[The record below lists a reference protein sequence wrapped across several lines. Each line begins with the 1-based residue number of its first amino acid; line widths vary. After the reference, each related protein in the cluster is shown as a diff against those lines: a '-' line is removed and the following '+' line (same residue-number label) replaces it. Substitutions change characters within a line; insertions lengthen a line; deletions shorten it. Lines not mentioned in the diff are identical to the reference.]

1 MRRPPAGT
9 GIPIEGLTN
18 EEEND
23 FPMDSQNLSA
33 PSCAQPRVPRGVTH
47 INVRHS
53 TRFTVVGN
61 HLAQHRE
68 LTLSAR
74 GLALHIQ
81 SLPEGARVDIKSLA
95 ARLPDGEM
103 RIAAALRELEA
114 HGYLSRRRERL
125 PSGQIVTHTVSY
137 NQPRGLVEP
146 AVRPPVP
153 DLVHVPELPPAPG
166 PVHES
171 APIQAPPPGPGPVPA
186 AVPNSA
192 TVSPVPQAPR
202 SSPSSKCCY
211 AAVVP
216 VPQAPPSEAAPTP
229 PSMPGRAPAP
239 ARPLPTPDA
248 DNPDRDRAA
257 TALLASLHR
266 EDPRL
271 LLAERDVHRLAPA
284 VAAWLE
290 RGAAPEAVRLT
301 LTGGLPRERLHHP
314 ASLLAHR
321 LTELLPPRLPAIALP
336 IARSHPQRSQPHP
349 LQNCDGC
356 DRAFRAPDPGRCRD
370 CRSVPRKAAQH
381 EGNDP
386 RPSTRQTRSEL
397 HGRRL

>member
-1 MRRPPAGT
+1 M
-9 GIPIEGLTN
+9 
-18 EEEND
+18 
-23 FPMDSQNLSA
+23 
-33 PSCAQPRVPRGVTH
+33 
-47 INVRHS
+47 
-53 TRFTVVGN
+53 VGN

-68 LTLSAR
+68 LTLTAI

-95 ARLPDGEM
+95 ARLPEGEV

-125 PSGQIVTHTVSY
+125 PSGRIVTHTVSY

-146 AVRPPVP
+146 AVRPPASGP
-153 DLVHVPELPPAPG
+153 VHVPELPPGPRPVHESAPVQAPPPGPAPGPAPAPG

-171 APIQAPPPGPGPVPA
+171 APIQASPPSPGAGPAPA
-186 AVPNSA
+186 PNSA
-192 TVSPVPQAPR
+192 GVSPVPQAP
-202 SSPSSKCCY
+202 S
-211 AAVVP
+211 
-216 VPQAPPSEAAPTP
+216 SEAPPTP

-239 ARPLPTPDA
+239 ARPLPTPDT

-301 LTGGLPRERLHHP
+301 LTGGLPRERVHRP

-321 LTELLPPRLPAIALP
+321 LTELLPPRLPTIAP
-336 IARSHPQRSQPHP
+336 PVARSHPQRSQPHP

-356 DRAFRAPDPGRCRD
+356 DRAFRAPDPGRCRG
-370 CRSVPRKAAQH
+370 CRSDLLGAA
-381 EGNDP
+381 
-386 RPSTRQTRSEL
+386 
-397 HGRRL
+397 

>member
-1 MRRPPAGT
+1 MG
-9 GIPIEGLTN
+9 
-18 EEEND
+18 
-23 FPMDSQNLSA
+23 SQNLSA
-33 PSCAQPRVPRGVTH
+33 PSCAQPRIPRGVTH

-95 ARLPDGEM
+95 ARLPEGEM

-137 NQPRGLVEP
+137 NQPHGLVEP
-146 AVRPPVP
+146 EVQASAPSRLTTHGPVTEPVQAANPVP
-153 DLVHVPELPPAPG
+153 TPGTVHAPELPSASG
-166 PVHES
+166 PVHEPPLTP
-171 APIQAPPPGPGPVPA
+171 APLPSSRPGP
-186 AVPNSA
+186 
-192 TVSPVPQAPR
+192 
-202 SSPSSKCCY
+202 
-211 AAVVP
+211 
-216 VPQAPPSEAAPTP
+216 
-229 PSMPGRAPAP
+229 APAP
-239 ARPLPTPDA
+239 APNSTPVSPAPQAAPPTPAPAPKRPLPTPDT
-248 DNPDRDRAA
+248 DTPDRDRAA
-257 TALLASLHR
+257 TVLLASLHR

-271 LLAERDVHRLAPA
+271 LLAERDVRRLAPA

-301 LTGGLPRERLHHP
+301 LTGGLPRDRLHHP

-321 LTELLPPRLPAIALP
+321 LTELLPPRLPATVP
-336 IARSHPQRSQPHP
+336 SVARSHPQQSQPSQPHP

-356 DRAFRAPDPGRCRD
+356 DRAFRSPDPGRCRD
-370 CRSVPRKAAQH
+370 CRSVPLQVRRYKR
-381 EGNDP
+381 DDSSP
-386 RPSTRQTRSEL
+386 WKRQTRSEL
-397 HGRRL
+397 HGHRLHSTG

>member
-1 MRRPPAGT
+1 
-9 GIPIEGLTN
+9 
-18 EEEND
+18 
-23 FPMDSQNLSA
+23 MDSQNLSA

-137 NQPRGLVEP
+137 NQPHGLVEP
-146 AVRPPVP
+146 TVQPPAP
-153 DLVHVPELPPAPG
+153 DPAQVPELPPTPVPAHEPASIQVPSPGPETGPAPG
-166 PVHES
+166 PNS
-171 APIQAPPPGPGPVPA
+171 APVI
-186 AVPNSA
+186 
-192 TVSPVPQAPR
+192 PVPQAP
-202 SSPSSKCCY
+202 SSV
-211 AAVVP
+211 AT
-216 VPQAPPSEAAPTP
+216 PTP
-229 PSMPGRAPAP
+229 TPAFRPAPAP
-239 ARPLPTPDA
+239 KRPLPTPDT

-290 RGAAPEAVRLT
+290 RGAASEAVRLT
-301 LTGGLPRERLHHP
+301 LAGGLPRERLHHP

-321 LTELLPPRLPAIALP
+321 LTELLPPRLPAIAP
-336 IARSHPQRSQPHP
+336 PVARSHPQRSQPHP

-356 DRAFRAPDPGRCRD
+356 DRAFRSPDPGRCRD
-370 CRSVPRKAAQH
+370 CRSVPLEAA
-381 EGNDP
+381 
-386 RPSTRQTRSEL
+386 
-397 HGRRL
+397 